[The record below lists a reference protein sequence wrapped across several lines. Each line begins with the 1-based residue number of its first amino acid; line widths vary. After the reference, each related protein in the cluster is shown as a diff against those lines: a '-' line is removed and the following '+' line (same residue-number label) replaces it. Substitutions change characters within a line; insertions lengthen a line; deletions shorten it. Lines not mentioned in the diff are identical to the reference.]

1 MSGAE
6 LIFDIVWAGGVSA
19 AALIAHKLRLFQ
31 RIRRVKR
38 RRIKELD
45 ENVRARVTGTVRQH
59 EQLLEAGMTGRPC
72 VFYRV
77 QVTGTEPGKTTLKPL
92 IDESRGVEFVIEDD
106 TGRAIIDPMD
116 ARVDL
121 HADAW
126 SDERS
131 FDVPTP
137 RTDALLAR
145 HGYGHLSHAWRSNLR
160 IRESVILVGDRLTL
174 VGFGVR
180 LGDPLSGVYREGASQ
195 LRMGGSV
202 KHPLWM
208 TKHQDALD

>member
-1 MSGAE
+1 MTDPVLVFDLVFAVVGTGGA
-6 LIFDIVWAGGVSA
+6 L
-19 AALIAHKLRLFQ
+19 LAHHFRLFRRIQ
-31 RIRRVKR
+31 RIPR
-38 RRIKELD
+38 RRIAELQD
-45 ENVRARVTGTVRQH
+45 GTRARVLGTVREH
-59 EQLLEAGMTGRPC
+59 HPVIESGMTGRPC

-92 IDESRGVEFVIEDD
+92 IDESRGVPFLVEDES
-106 TGRAIIDPMD
+106 GRAIVDPMD

-121 HADAW
+121 VADAW

-131 FDVPTP
+131 FDGPTP

-145 HGYGHLSHAWRSNLR
+145 HGFGALSQAWRSNLR
-160 IRESVILVGDRLTL
+160 MRESIIVVGDRLTL

-180 LGDPLSGVYREGASQ
+180 EGDPTTGMYREGVTGYHV
-195 LRMGGSV
+195 RMGGSV

-208 TKHQDALD
+208 TKRFD